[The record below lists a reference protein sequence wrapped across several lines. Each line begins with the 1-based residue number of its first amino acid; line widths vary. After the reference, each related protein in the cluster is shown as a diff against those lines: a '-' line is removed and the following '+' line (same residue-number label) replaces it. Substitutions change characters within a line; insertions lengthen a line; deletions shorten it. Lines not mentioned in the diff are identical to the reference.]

1 MLMSLAQSAKAAECV
16 TFTGKLEPAVCLA
29 ACGACCGA
37 YLLQDSSK
45 QINVYVGN
53 SFVDLSGMNGKSTLH
68 RFSGLF
74 YGNTGLRQCTLF
86 VVEDV
91 DQAEGGATEYD
102 ARTDTLEV
110 AVARI

>member
-1 MLMSLAQSAKAAECV
+1 
-16 TFTGKLEPAVCLA
+16 
-29 ACGACCGA
+29 
-37 YLLQDSSK
+37 
-45 QINVYVGN
+45 
-53 SFVDLSGMNGKSTLH
+53 MNGKSTLH

-91 DQAEGGATEYD
+91 DQAEGGVTEYD
-102 ARTDTLEV
+102 ARADTLEV